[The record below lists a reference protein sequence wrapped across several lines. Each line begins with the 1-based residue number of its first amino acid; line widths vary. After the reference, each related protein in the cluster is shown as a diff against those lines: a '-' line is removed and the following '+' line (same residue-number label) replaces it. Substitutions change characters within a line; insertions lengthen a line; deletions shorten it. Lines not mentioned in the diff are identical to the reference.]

1 MGINAMNILLLV
13 AFVALIYFMMIR
25 PQKKKEKADNEMR
38 EALKVGDEIM
48 TIGGVIGK
56 VIKISEKSVVI
67 TTGADKTKIEF
78 IKTAIAS
85 VKSGEAAAAAKK
97 AEKAAAVEDNL
108 DEKAPSKEKKVA
120 PKKLTKKDEA
130 EKKDDKDDK

>member
-13 AFVALIYFMMIR
+13 AFIALIYFMMIR

-56 VIKISEKSVVI
+56 VIKINEKSVVI

-97 AEKAAAVEDNL
+97 AEKAAENDNL

-130 EKKDDKDDK
+130 DKKENKEEK

>member
-13 AFVALIYFMMIR
+13 AFIALIYFMMIR

-85 VKSGEAAAAAKK
+85 VRSSEAAAAAKK
-97 AEKAAAVEDNL
+97 AEKEVENDNL

-130 EKKDDKDDK
+130 DKKEEK

>member
-13 AFVALIYFMMIR
+13 AFIALIYFMMIR
-25 PQKKKEKADNEMR
+25 PQKKKEKADAEMR

-56 VIKISEKSVVI
+56 VIKINEKSVVI
-67 TTGADKTKIEF
+67 TSGADKTKIEF

-85 VKSGEAAAAAKK
+85 VKSSEAAAAAKK
-97 AEKAAAVEDNL
+97 TAKAEEKDNL

-120 PKKLTKKDEA
+120 PKKLTKKDEN
-130 EKKDDKDDK
+130 KDEI

>member
-1 MGINAMNILLLV
+1 MGVNAMNILLLV
-13 AFVALIYFMMIR
+13 AFIALIYFMMIR

-56 VIKISEKSVVI
+56 VIKVNEKSVVI
-67 TTGADKTKIEF
+67 TSGADKTKIEF
-78 IKTAIAS
+78 IKSAIAS
-85 VKSGEAAAAAKK
+85 VKSGDAAATTAKK
-97 AEKAAAVEDNL
+97 AEKAAENDNL

-120 PKKLTKKDEA
+120 PKKLTKKEDNKE
-130 EKKDDKDDK
+130 EK

>member
-25 PQKKKEKADNEMR
+25 PQKKKEKADAEMR
-38 EALKVGDEIM
+38 EAMKVGDEIM

-56 VIKISEKSVVI
+56 IVKINEKSVVI
-67 TTGADKTKIEF
+67 TSGADKTKIEF

-85 VKSGEAAAAAKK
+85 VKSADAAAAAKK
-97 AEKAAAVEDNL
+97 ADKAAKEDNL

-120 PKKLTKKDEA
+120 PKKLTKKEETKED
-130 EKKDDKDDK
+130 